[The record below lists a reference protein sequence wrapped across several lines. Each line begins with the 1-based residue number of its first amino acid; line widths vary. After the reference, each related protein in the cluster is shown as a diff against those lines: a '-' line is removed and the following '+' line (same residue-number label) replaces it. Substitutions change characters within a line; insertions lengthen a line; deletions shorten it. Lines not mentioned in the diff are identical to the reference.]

1 MQRLELS
8 SEQLRAIRCQEPVGG
23 LTHGF
28 YKYPARF
35 SPQLARAMI
44 EAFTEP
50 GDLVLDPFCGG
61 ATTLVEAAAAGREAV
76 GADISQ
82 LAVFLARAKTYPLSS
97 RSRSLVRSWAHT
109 SAKIN
114 LRTPVA
120 RLPQPWRELG
130 YQRHLNCP
138 KTWPIRKS
146 LELLLERAQELR
158 TKRLRDFGRCIILR
172 AGQWALDGR
181 ISLPSASAFR
191 SRFLGFAEEMLDGMS
206 EYVTATGNNRR
217 CLENPLCLLLAAQDL
232 HSESRLSEG
241 RSPKLVLTSPPY
253 PGVHVL
259 YHRWQVAGRRETPA
273 PFWIAGA
280 LDGYGESH
288 YTFGGRKND
297 YEDIYFRS
305 VGTAF
310 RSIRSIADQGTVFVQ
325 VVGFSNPSR
334 QLPRYLR
341 VLKSVGLEEVIP
353 AQSDCSRR
361 RRVRRTVPNR
371 RWYTNQSRDRASG
384 REVVLFHRPAK
395 GVVST

>member
-1 MQRLELS
+1 MHRLELS
-8 SEQLRAIRCQEPVGG
+8 SEHLRAITCQEPVGG

-35 SPQLARAMI
+35 SPQLARATI

-76 GADISQ
+76 GADISP
-82 LAVFLARAKTYPLSS
+82 LAIFLARAKTFPLGS
-97 RSRSLVRSWAHT
+97 RSRSHLRSWAHA
-109 SAKIN
+109 SAEIN
-114 LRTPVA
+114 LRAPVS
-120 RLPQPWRELG
+120 RLPQPWRQLG
-130 YQRHLNCP
+130 YQKHLTCP

-146 LELLLERAQELR
+146 LELLLERAEELR
-158 TKRLRDFGRCIILR
+158 AKHLRDFARCVILR

-181 ISLPSASAFR
+181 IRLPSASAFR
-191 SRFLGFAEEMLDGMS
+191 TRFLGFAEEMLDGMAD
-206 EYVTATGNNRR
+206 YVSATNNNSPGP
-217 CLENPLCLLLAAQDL
+217 ENPLCLLRAAEDL
-232 HSESRLSEG
+232 QSESCFSAD
-241 RSPKLVLTSPPY
+241 SPKLVLTSPPY

-259 YHRWQVAGRRETPA
+259 YHRWQIAGRRETPA

-297 YEDIYFRS
+297 YESVYFGALR
-305 VGTAF
+305 TAF
-310 RSIRSIADQGTVFVQ
+310 RSIQSLSDEGTMFVQ
-325 VVGFSNPSR
+325 VVGFSDPKR

-353 AQSDCSRR
+353 TQSGCSRR

-371 RWYTNQSRDRASG
+371 RWYTNQSLDPASG
-384 REVVLFHRPAK
+384 REVVLFHRSSKRSVRA
-395 GVVST
+395 